1 MMKPFGKTAGIIA
14 VSVSLFLMALL
25 VGGVFALGEY
35 KAVIETE
42 QPVALVIRKGE
53 SLKQVVRRL
62 SKDGLLNYPGL
73 VTLLGVVRGDSSR
86 IKAGEYLL
94 EGSISSNKFLDSIV
108 AGRARLVSITIP
120 EGFSLQEIAR
130 RLEKKSLGNAA
141 EFLRLSKDSQ
151 FIATLDLDIATVPGS
166 LEGFI
171 YPDTYSF
178 QRGTNE
184 AYLIRTMIKQFRKKA
199 GVTLKNAGKSGSLS
213 PYKILVLAS
222 IIEKETGAGEERP
235 LISAVFHNRLKLKM
249 PLASDP
255 TVIYGISDFDGNLK
269 RIHLRTKTPYN
280 TYKIRGLPP
289 TPIANPGMD
298 SIKAAISP
306 ANVKF
311 LYFVAKGDG
320 THFFS
325 KDLKTHNRA
334 VYKYQILRHRRK
346 RKS

>member
-1 MMKPFGKTAGIIA
+1 MMKRFGKKAGIIA
-14 VSVSLFLMALL
+14 VAVSLLLMALL

-42 QPVALVIRKGE
+42 QPVTLVIRQGE
-53 SLKQVVRRL
+53 SLKHVVHRL
-62 SKDGLLNYPGL
+62 AMGGLLNYPGL
-73 VTLLGVVRGDSSR
+73 VTFLGVVRGDSSR
-86 IKAGEYLL
+86 IKAGEYIL
-94 EGSISSNKFLDSIV
+94 EGSISSHQFLDSIV
-108 AGRARLVSITIP
+108 TGRARLVSITIP

-130 RLEKKSLGNAA
+130 RLEKRSLGNAA
-141 EFLRLSKDSQ
+141 EFLRLSKDKK
-151 FIATLDLDIATVPGS
+151 FIATLDLDIDTFPSS

-178 QRGTNE
+178 HRGTNE
-184 AYLIRTMIKQFRKKA
+184 ASLIRAMVKQFRKKA
-199 GVTLKNAGKSGSLS
+199 GDTLKSGGKSGSLS
-213 PYKILVLAS
+213 PYQILVLAS
-222 IIEKETGAGEERP
+222 IIEKETGAGHERP
-235 LISAVFHNRLKLKM
+235 LISAVFHNRLKIKM
-249 PLASDP
+249 RLASDP

-289 TPIANPGMD
+289 TPIANPGME
-298 SIKAAISP
+298 SIKAAVSP
-306 ANVKF
+306 ANVKY
-311 LYFVAKGDG
+311 LYFVSKGDG

-325 KDLKTHNRA
+325 RDFKTHNRA

>member
-1 MMKPFGKTAGIIA
+1 MKRFGKKAGIIA
-14 VSVSLFLMALL
+14 VAVSFLLIALL
-25 VGGVFALGEY
+25 AGGVFALGEY
-35 KAVIETE
+35 KTVIETDR
-42 QPVALVIRKGE
+42 PLVLVIRQGE
-53 SLKQVVRRL
+53 SLKHVVRRL

-73 VTLLGVVRGDSSR
+73 VTFLGVVRGDSSR

-94 EGSISSNKFLDSIV
+94 EGSISSHKFLDSIV
-108 AGRARLVSITIP
+108 TGRVRLVSLTIP

-141 EFLRLSKDSQ
+141 EFLRLCKDKK
-151 FIATLDLDIATVPGS
+151 FIATLNLDIDTLPNS

-178 QRGTNE
+178 HRGIGE
-184 AYLIRTMIKQFRKKA
+184 ANLIRTMVRQFRKKA
-199 GVTLKNAGKSGSLS
+199 VGTLKSGGKSGPLS
-213 PYKILVLAS
+213 PYEILVLAS
-222 IIEKETGAGEERP
+222 IIEKETGAGYERP
-235 LISAVFHNRLKLKM
+235 LISAVFHNRLKIKM

-280 TYKIRGLPP
+280 TYRFRGLPP
-289 TPIANPGMD
+289 TPIANPGME
-298 SIKAAISP
+298 SIKAAVSP
-306 ANVKF
+306 AKVKY
-311 LYFVAKGDG
+311 LYFVSKGDG

-325 KDLKTHNRA
+325 KDFKTHNRA
-334 VYKYQILRHRRK
+334 VYKYQILRHRKK